1 MYCWSCGTQINKQ
14 LNYCSSCGARID
26 KAASEDY
33 SKWDFMNNPA
43 TAVGYLGVFG
53 LGGFI
58 FLVIT
63 LIKRNLD
70 PSFVFAI
77 SALYLIAL
85 FGICFLLIRQ
95 MSHLSGKAEPK
106 TNPDD
111 EAAPRAFRSEITAQ
125 LESPRQPAISVTEN
139 TTKTLDEVLIERK

>member
-1 MYCWSCGTQINKQ
+1 MNCWSCGTQINKQ

-26 KAASEDY
+26 KAASENN
-33 SKWDFMNNPA
+33 SQWMNNPA
-43 TAVGYLGVFG
+43 TAVGYLGVFS

-95 MSHLSGKAEPK
+95 MSHFSEKAEPK
-106 TNPDD
+106 TNPND

-139 TTKTLDEVLIERK
+139 TTKTLNEVLIERK

>member
-14 LNYCSSCGARID
+14 LNYCNSCGARID
-26 KAASEDY
+26 KTEAENNY
-33 SKWDFMNNPA
+33 SWMNNPA
-43 TAVGYLGVFG
+43 TSAGYLGVFG

-70 PSFVFAI
+70 PSFVFAL
-77 SALYLIAL
+77 SALYLVAL

-95 MSHLSGKAEPK
+95 MSHFSEKKEPK
-106 TNPDD
+106 TNPND
-111 EAAPRAFRSEITAQ
+111 EFTPREFRSEITAQ